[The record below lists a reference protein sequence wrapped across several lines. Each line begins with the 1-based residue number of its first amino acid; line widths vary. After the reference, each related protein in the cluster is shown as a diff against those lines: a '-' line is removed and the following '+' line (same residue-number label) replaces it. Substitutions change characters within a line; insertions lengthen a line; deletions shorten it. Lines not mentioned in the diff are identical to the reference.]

1 MTFAP
6 NTLQDL
12 LYLVLSIAT
21 LWATVFLCYL
31 LYQAAK
37 VLQNAN
43 KIMDSVIKKLEYISD
58 AVTFMQEK
66 VEHVSKH
73 MGSMTGLL
81 SGIVEKFVMNK
92 ITKKLSGDLEE
103 RAEKKKARAK
113 RR

>member
-1 MTFAP
+1 MFAP
-6 NTLQDL
+6 ESLQDL
-12 LYLVLSIAT
+12 LYLVLSIAIV
-21 LWATVFLCYL
+21 WATVFLCWL

-43 KIMDSVIKKLEYISD
+43 KIMDSVVKKLEYISN

-81 SGIVEKFVMNK
+81 SGMVEKFVVSK
-92 ITKKLSGDLEE
+92 LTKKLSGDLEE
-103 RAEKKKARAK
+103 RAEKKKARVK
-113 RR
+113 KSK